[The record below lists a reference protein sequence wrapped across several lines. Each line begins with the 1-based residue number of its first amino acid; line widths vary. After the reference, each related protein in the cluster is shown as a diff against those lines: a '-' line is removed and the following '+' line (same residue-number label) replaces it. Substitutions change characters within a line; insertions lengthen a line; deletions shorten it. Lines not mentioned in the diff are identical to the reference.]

1 MNILITS
8 GGTKIKIDRV
18 RHIGNMSSG
27 TFGAKIALECLKRG
41 HTVMFFKA
49 KGSKGPLGCIIEDT
63 DSVWDAIKKVGKA
76 VYYKIRYDRQLVIQ
90 EYTDFDSYRDFVM
103 SIGLHYRFDAV
114 VLAAAVSDYGV
125 DNYVDGKIRSSEDDM
140 SIQLKKLPKIIADA
154 KKVFGKAKIVGF
166 KLLVDSTE
174 TDLIQAAID
183 SVDQNNCAF
192 VVANDLRDI
201 QNSNHIIRL
210 VFPEMIGDGRR
221 CIETYKTIR
230 GDNLALEVVKGIEHV
245 CA

>member
-1 MNILITS
+1 MHILITS
-8 GGTKIKIDRV
+8 GGTKVKIDRV

-41 HTVMFFKA
+41 HSVLFFKA
-49 KGSKGPLGCIIEDT
+49 KGSKGPLGCIIDDT
-63 DSVWDAIKKVGKA
+63 DTAWDAIKKVVKT
-76 VYYKIRYDRQLVIQ
+76 VYYKIRYGRHLAVK
-90 EYTDFDSYRDFVM
+90 EYSDFDSYRNGIVTFSV
-103 SIGLHYRFDAV
+103 HYDFDAV

-125 DNYVDGKIRSSEDDM
+125 DNYVDGKIRSSDDDM
-140 SIQLKKLPKIIADA
+140 TIRLKKLPKIIADA
-154 KKVFGKAKIVGF
+154 KKMFGKAKIVGF
-166 KLLVDSTE
+166 KLLVDSIE

-183 SVDQNNCAF
+183 SVDKNNCAF

-201 QNSNHIIRL
+201 QNSDHQVRL

-221 CIETYKTIR
+221 CIETYKTGR
-230 GDNLALEVVKGIEHV
+230 GDNLALEVTKAIEVV